1 MNNIRKA
8 HEKDISR
15 IAEIIVVNYRINFYP
30 FFRNDEFY
38 FGELNVLDTA
48 KEFSENMLE
57 NTFVYDDGII
67 KGIVCTDGREIKK
80 LFVEPQFQ
88 NCGIGA
94 ELLNFAVDN
103 LNTDFLYVLE
113 YNKRAVKFY
122 QKHGFELTGEKF
134 IEDDI
139 VPMLKMSL
147 KNIQLKEIPQNSPEK
162 SVLEK
167 INQEAFPQNERISI
181 DDLYSSNKDGNLSI
195 IGIYADNILS
205 GFFVTR
211 KFKNIAYIAYFAV
224 SAEKRSK
231 GIGSRA
237 LKLIRNYYEN
247 YRFIVEFE
255 SPDEKCTN
263 NNIRLHRRN
272 FYLRN
277 GFFETG
283 LYNRYRDVEF
293 IVACSEN
300 DFTTE
305 EYMEFI
311 AHLRSTV
318 PEYRPEIYRK

>member
-1 MNNIRKA
+1 
-8 HEKDISR
+8 
-15 IAEIIVVNYRINFYP
+15 
-30 FFRNDEFY
+30 
-38 FGELNVLDTA
+38 
-48 KEFSENMLE
+48 MLE

-67 KGIVCTDGREIKK
+67 KGIICTDGREIKK
-80 LFVEPQFQ
+80 LFIEPQFQ

-134 IEDDI
+134 IEDNI

-147 KNIQLKEIPQNSPEK
+147 KNIQLKEIPQDSPEK

-211 KFKNIAYIAYFAV
+211 KFRNIAYIFV
-224 SAEKRSK
+224 
-231 GIGSRA
+231 
-237 LKLIRNYYEN
+237 
-247 YRFIVEFE
+247 
-255 SPDEKCTN
+255 T
-263 NNIRLHRRN
+263 
-272 FYLRN
+272 
-277 GFFETG
+277 
-283 LYNRYRDVEF
+283 
-293 IVACSEN
+293 
-300 DFTTE
+300 
-305 EYMEFI
+305 
-311 AHLRSTV
+311 
-318 PEYRPEIYRK
+318 

>member
-1 MNNIRKA
+1 
-8 HEKDISR
+8 
-15 IAEIIVVNYRINFYP
+15 
-30 FFRNDEFY
+30 
-38 FGELNVLDTA
+38 
-48 KEFSENMLE
+48 
-57 NTFVYDDGII
+57 
-67 KGIVCTDGREIKK
+67 
-80 LFVEPQFQ
+80 
-88 NCGIGA
+88 
-94 ELLNFAVDN
+94 
-103 LNTDFLYVLE
+103 
-113 YNKRAVKFY
+113 
-122 QKHGFELTGEKF
+122 
-134 IEDDI
+134 
-139 VPMLKMSL
+139 MSL

-211 KFKNIAYIAYFAV
+211 KFRNIAYIAYFAV

-311 AHLRSTV
+311 AHLRSIV